1 MNSKISPMSQLSAF
15 EPTPLSFEDFRNEN
29 GEVYWWASDLLKMV
43 GYKDLPSFE
52 KVLDRATK
60 AMISL
65 GIPHYANIH
74 IAERE
79 VDGVM
84 SKDFKL
90 TRFACYLAV
99 MNGDPKKPEVAAAQV
114 YFAQQ
119 TRQFELHV
127 QGQAE
132 MDRMLIRDELAE
144 GNKILSSTAHRAG
157 VGDFARFQ
165 DAGYLGLYNM
175 QAWQLKDRRGL
186 DKKAN
191 LADYMGRTELAANLF
206 RVTQTEERIRN
217 KGIKGQVALEQ
228 THRDVGREV
237 REIVKRN
244 TGNAPENLAQERQL
258 PEVKKQLKKGYSKMV
273 EADKKKGKKK

>member
-1 MNSKISPMSQLSAF
+1 MTQLSAF
-15 EPTPLSFEDFRNEN
+15 DPSPPTFEDFRNEN
-29 GEVYWWASDLLKMV
+29 GDVYWWATDLLKMV

-65 GIPHYANIH
+65 GIPHYRNI
-74 IAERE
+74 IMVERE
-79 VDGVM
+79 ANGIHV
-84 SKDFKL
+84 KDFKL

-127 QGQAE
+127 QGQNE

-144 GNKILSSTAHRAG
+144 GNKVLSSTAKRAG
-157 VGDFARFQ
+157 VADFARFQ

-175 QAWQLKDRRGL
+175 QAWQLKSRRGL
-186 DKKAN
+186 EKTAN
-191 LADYMGRTELAANLF
+191 LADHMGRTELAANLF

-217 KGIKGQVALEQ
+217 KGIKGQAALEA
-228 THRDVGREV
+228 THRAVGQEV
-237 REIVKRN
+237 RDIVKRN
-244 TGNAPENLAQERQL
+244 TGNAPENLPQEKQL
-258 PEVKKQLKKGYSKMV
+258 PEVRKQLKKGYSKMV
-273 EADKKKGKKK
+273 QADSKKKGKRK

>member
-1 MNSKISPMSQLSAF
+1 MSQLSAF
-15 EPTPLSFEDFRNEN
+15 DPSPVTFEDFKREN
-29 GEVYWWASDLLKMV
+29 GNAYWWASDVLRMV
-43 GYKDLPSFE
+43 GYKDMLSFE

-65 GIPHYANIH
+65 GIPHYANIQL
-74 IAERE
+74 AERN
-79 VDGVM
+79 VDGVKT
-84 SKDFKL
+84 KDLKL

-119 TRQFELHV
+119 TRQFELK
-127 QGQAE
+127 QGSNE
-132 MDRMLIRDELAE
+132 MDRLLIRDELAE
-144 GNKILSSTAHRAG
+144 GTKVLSSTAHRAG
-157 VGDFARFQ
+157 AEDFARFQ

-175 QAWQLKDRRGL
+175 QAWQLKSRRGL

-191 LADYMGRTELAANLF
+191 LADHMGRTELAANLF

-217 KGIKGQVALEQ
+217 KGVKGQSALEQ
-228 THRDVGREV
+228 THRDVGHEV

-244 TGNAPENLAQERQL
+244 TGNAPENLPQEKQL
-258 PEVKKQLKKGYSKMV
+258 PEVKKQLKKGYTKMV
-273 EADKKKGKKK
+273 KADTKKKGKSK